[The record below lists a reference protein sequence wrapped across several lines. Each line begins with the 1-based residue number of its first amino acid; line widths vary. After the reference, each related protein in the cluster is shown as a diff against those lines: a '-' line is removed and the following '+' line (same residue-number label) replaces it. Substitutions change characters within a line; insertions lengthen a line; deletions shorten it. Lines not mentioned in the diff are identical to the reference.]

1 MTEHGQDE
9 ILELLWTLRE
19 ERKANRAEV
28 LRSAAEPGPE
38 RLLEE
43 LAEGGMVDAS
53 GEEIL
58 LTKSGEDRARG
69 IIPASPTRG
78 GPSSEPVRPR
88 QRTDGKQRLPV
99 RTYPHRAVVESVCTF
114 LGHPP
119 PARTAARS
127 REGIAATGS
136 GPRSAPSSCV

>member
-58 LTKSGEDRARG
+58 LTKSGRTVPAGSSDVTDSRRSFFRACSTSTTHRWKTA
-69 IIPASPTRG
+69 PASSNISS
-78 GPSSEPVRPR
+78 PSPWSRVSAPFSPS
-88 QRTDGKQRLPV
+88 PAC
-99 RTYPHRAVVESVCTF
+99 PH
-114 LGHPP
+114 G
-119 PARTAARS
+119 ARS